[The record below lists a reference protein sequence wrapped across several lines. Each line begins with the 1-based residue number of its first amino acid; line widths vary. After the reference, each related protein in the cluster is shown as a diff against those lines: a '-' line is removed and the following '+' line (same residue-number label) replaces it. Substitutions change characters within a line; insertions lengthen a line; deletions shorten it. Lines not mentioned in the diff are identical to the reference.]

1 MPAPKDSYQTQPIDP
16 ANENKPPDVT
26 EVQKTTLTLE
36 ILRIIRDA
44 QQKHGL
50 RHGDYQRYRG
60 YCSRRLRRLRKSLH
74 WVQGSSK
81 HRYVGRPV
89 TAEALQNATASDGLR
104 LLLLPLVQCERAWA
118 HAMQLR
124 QEANTEPRKRF
135 HLLGRLRKAVQH
147 ANTLKSLCDGWNQC
161 DARTRLEA
169 QAYAAWLQGSLAFE
183 LQQWRTALESYGEAR
198 AIYERLA
205 HAMAG
210 EADRSLFLQRLD
222 ELSPSLR
229 YCAYNIGDESAA
241 ADLQRMRLQ
250 GAVSADLDHL
260 VAQTREK
267 QARSL
272 SEVEWLGRRLPVRQ
286 EKVRLFLCAAR
297 EVPKEADQAPDLDAR
312 IALLE
317 RVLLDCKDAIQVV
330 REELRTSEGGRS
342 GGGGPPSE
350 LQLLHSYLL
359 WVRQKTTVERSLL
372 LVRQLQESSGGPRRP
387 LDLLRPYEVI
397 VQNLTEMLQ
406 LPGVEEGS
414 EFAEKVGSELLCYKA
429 HRAHHVGQALAAA
442 GRRVE
447 AVALF
452 NRGLQYAKQALARPH
467 LLPKEAVASLKELE
481 TVLEGLKYS
490 VHAQS
495 LLGTASEPTV
505 PEDAEA
511 KVLLNRLDTYLEDKS
526 FVGQNPR
533 LACFPPEM
541 EPIPCKPLFFDLA
554 LNHIEFPS
562 LEDVADTKKAQGIT
576 GLVRGW
582 LGGWKK

>member
-1 MPAPKDSYQTQPIDP
+1 MPAPTTESNQIQMGTGDNNDS
-16 ANENKPPDVT
+16 DVI
-26 EVQKTTLTLE
+26 EVQKNTVTLE
-36 ILRIIRDA
+36 ILRIIKDA

-81 HRYVGRPV
+81 HRYVGKPV
-89 TAEALQNATASDGLR
+89 TAEALEKGSDGLR
-104 LLLLPLVQCERAWA
+104 LILLPLVQCERAWA

-124 QEANTEPRKRF
+124 QESNTEPRKRF
-135 HLLGRLRKAVQH
+135 HLLGRLRKAVKH
-147 ANTLKSLCDGWNQC
+147 ANILTSLCEAWSQC

-169 QAYAAWLQGSLAFE
+169 QAYDAWMQGALAFE
-183 LQQWRTALESYGEAR
+183 LQQWGPALESYGRAQ

-210 EADRSLFLQRLD
+210 EADRTLFLQRLE

-250 GAVSADLDHL
+250 GTGSADLDHL

-286 EKVRLFLCAAR
+286 EKVRLFLCAAK
-297 EVPKEADQAPDLDAR
+297 EAPKEAQQAPDLDAR

-317 RVLLDCKDAIQVV
+317 RLLLDCKDAIQVV
-330 REELRTSEGGRS
+330 REELRTTEAGRNV
-342 GGGGPPSE
+342 GGPVSE
-350 LQLLHSYLL
+350 LQLLHSYLQ
-359 WVRQKTTVERSLL
+359 WTRQKTTVERNLL
-372 LVRQLQESSGGPRRP
+372 LVQQLQEGGPRKP

-397 VQNLTEMLQ
+397 VQNLNEALQ

-429 HRAHHVGQALAAA
+429 YRAHHVGQALAAA
-442 GRRVE
+442 GRRLE

-452 NRGLQYAKQALARPH
+452 HRGLQYAKQALARSQ
-467 LLPKEAVASLKELE
+467 LLPEETVGPLKELE
-481 TVLEGLKYS
+481 TLLEGQKYS
-490 VHAQS
+490 VHADS
-495 LLGTASEPTV
+495 LLGAAAQPAAAPDVET
-505 PEDAEA
+505 
-511 KVLLNRLDTYLEDKS
+511 KFLLDRLDTYMEDSRLLGK
-526 FVGQNPR
+526 NPNI
-533 LACFPPEM
+533 APFPPDM
-541 EPIPCKPLFFDLA
+541 EPIACKPLFFDLA

-562 LEDVADTKKAQGIT
+562 LEDVAESKKGQGLT

-582 LGGWKK
+582 LGGWKS